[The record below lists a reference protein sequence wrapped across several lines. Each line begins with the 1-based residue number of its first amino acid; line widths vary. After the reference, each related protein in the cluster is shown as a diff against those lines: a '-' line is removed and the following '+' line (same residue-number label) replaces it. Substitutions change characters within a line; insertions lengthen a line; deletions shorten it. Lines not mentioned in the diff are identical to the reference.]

1 MLNIISRS
9 YCDSRASGP
18 NKVVHNLIKGL
29 DKIGYP
35 YVTNKELACGDYLW
49 IHDDAPALAALEK
62 YSRKDKVVVG
72 PNIIVPEDPAIDHD
86 GIILLQPSQWTKD
99 FCLRFRYS
107 KGPVEVWPTGLDTD
121 MFAAAQPE
129 KRQKVLVYF
138 KQRFPEELNHIENI
152 LKEKKIVY
160 EVIRCGYYREKDY
173 LDSLQAAKYVI
184 WIGRQESQGVAF
196 QEALASDIPVL
207 VWDVPRLGHW
217 LPDTAA
223 EKVMFSSEE
232 SAFAGATAAPYFDA
246 RCGYKILD
254 REVLAESVAK
264 LEREYLSFRPREF
277 VLENLSLEKQAR
289 ALLEIFR
296 RYNPGK
302 KEDVAP
308 MSGSIKS
315 WRHENLW
322 RFAYRARRLLKK
334 IIKR

>member
-9 YCDSRASGP
+9 FCDSRASGP

-29 DKIGYP
+29 DRIGYP
-35 YVTNKELACGDYLW
+35 YVTNKDLAYGDYLW
-49 IHDDAPALAALEK
+49 IHDDAPALVALK
-62 YSRKDKVVVG
+62 RYPRKDKVVVG
-72 PNIIVPEDPAIDHD
+72 PNIILPEDLLFDCGD
-86 GIILLQPSQWTKD
+86 IILLQPSQWTKD
-99 FCLRFRYS
+99 FCLKYRFS
-107 KGPVEVWPTGLDTD
+107 KSPVEVWPTGLDTD

-138 KQRFPEELNHIENI
+138 KQRFPEELNYIENI
-152 LKEKKIVY
+152 LKEKKIDY
-160 EVIRCGYYREKDY
+160 EVIRYGSYREKDY

-196 QEALASDIPVL
+196 QESLASDIPVL

-223 EKVMFSSEE
+223 EKAMFSSEE

-254 REVLAESVAK
+254 RGVLAESVAK
-264 LEREYLSFRPREF
+264 MEREYLSFRPREF
-277 VLENLSLEKQAR
+277 VLENLSLEKKAH

-296 RYNPGK
+296 RYNPSK

-308 MSGSIKS
+308 TSGSIKN
-315 WRHENLW
+315 WRHEPLW
-322 RFAYRARRLLKK
+322 RFAYRVRRLLKK